1 MRDPDTIDWRLLVFG
16 PLGLIALTV
25 PLLAVL
31 AQLTAQVPE
40 PAPPRSWL
48 EPLQT
53 AEHALAQ
60 GDLRKAV
67 RAEREAYRA
76 AVNSGQWPGMID
88 VGDLRLRM
96 RNEVALRTMADR
108 TQVRNA
114 YLIALVRAH
123 RDGDLG
129 GILRVAESFAKL
141 DDDASLEHSLRI
153 ASSVAAHGS
162 PETQEMYRVAA
173 LRLRSRGLA
182 PRATAR

>member
-1 MRDPDTIDWRLLVFG
+1 
-16 PLGLIALTV
+16 
-25 PLLAVL
+25 
-31 AQLTAQVPE
+31 
-40 PAPPRSWL
+40 
-48 EPLQT
+48 
-53 AEHALAQ
+53 
-60 GDLRKAV
+60 
-67 RAEREAYRA
+67 
-76 AVNSGQWPGMID
+76 MID